1 MRSSTSSGLKR
12 ISPMSD
18 GWIECPE
25 CEGDGFIEI
34 TRGGVDANG
43 PWMSIIPRRCP
54 ECDGDGEVPLDD

>member
-1 MRSSTSSGLKR
+1 VTAGSIAPSAKAT
-12 ISPMSD
+12 
-18 GWIECPE
+18 
-25 CEGDGFIEI
+25 EI